1 MFKYYSLPK
10 NAQNIL
16 YFHRNALVMISLK
29 RETLGT
35 LCNRTYFF
43 GFNKYLLGKELTYSR
58 SVFLKKNHL
67 SVRINIQFK
76 KETKGI
82 KKQEENHPD

>member
-16 YFHRNALVMISLK
+16 YLHRNALVMISLK

-35 LCNRTYFF
+35 LCNRASFF

-58 SVFLKKNHL
+58 SLFLKKNDY
-67 SVRINIQFK
+67 SVRINSQFK
-76 KETKGI
+76 KETNGTKR
-82 KKQEENHPD
+82 EYPD